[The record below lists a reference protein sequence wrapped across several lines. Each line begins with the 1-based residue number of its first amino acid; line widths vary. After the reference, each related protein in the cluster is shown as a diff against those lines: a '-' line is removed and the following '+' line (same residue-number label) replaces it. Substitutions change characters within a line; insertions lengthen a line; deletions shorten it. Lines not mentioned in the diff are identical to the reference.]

1 MLDCRC
7 VVTALTKGHA
17 YISNLRLFCVIYLI
31 WFDML
36 QEFTEDVA
44 ARSQAIARQF
54 KSLKV
59 CSFFLECSCEC
70 NTQFSN
76 SYVNLGWV

>member
-1 MLDCRC
+1 
-7 VVTALTKGHA
+7 
-17 YISNLRLFCVIYLI
+17 
-31 WFDML
+31 ML

-59 CSFFLECSCEC
+59 CSLFRYAYMDLVHKVLKQLCE
-70 NTQFSN
+70 S
-76 SYVNLGWV
+76 GWGLIY

>member
-1 MLDCRC
+1 
-7 VVTALTKGHA
+7 
-17 YISNLRLFCVIYLI
+17 
-31 WFDML
+31 ML

-59 CSFFLECSCEC
+59 CLLFRYAYMDLVHKVL
-70 NTQFSN
+70 NN
-76 SYVNLGWV
+76 YVNLGGV